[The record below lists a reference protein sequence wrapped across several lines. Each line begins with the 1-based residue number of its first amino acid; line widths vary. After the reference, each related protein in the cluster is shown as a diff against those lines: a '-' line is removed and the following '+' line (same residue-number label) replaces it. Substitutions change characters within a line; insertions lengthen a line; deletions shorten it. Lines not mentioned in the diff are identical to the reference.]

1 MRAITVSSA
10 IALALIMGT
19 AHADTSLAQLSV
31 NGGSLRFDGAMQ
43 YEREVR
49 IRGPQGEH
57 FELKARAGEAAQLSA
72 ALSDGIWVYEVMRMP
87 SLEQVDRERLV
98 RARETGTEASVIR
111 ALIAEGKLQAQ
122 PDVEVASFVV
132 SGGRVLAA
140 SMDGETEA
148 QGKVEGNREAA
159 KAVVL
164 TDVDGVIRQSLCV
177 GTDCATTES
186 FGFDTLRLKEN
197 NTRIAFADT
206 STGTFP
212 AVNWQLVANDSASGG
227 RNMFSFLDVTNSR
240 EIFTVEAAAPA
251 TSLYVDDSGR
261 IGLRTSTPVLELHV
275 SDGDTPGLRLEQNGS
290 TGFTPQTWDV
300 AGNEANFFVRD
311 VTGGSRLS
319 FRIRPGAPTSS
330 IDIASSGNV
339 GIGSGSPDGA
349 LHVARTSPGAGDSL
363 LLVSDETNNVE
374 YLRLSGEG
382 NLRVRGTVSQLS
394 SAAAKH
400 AFESLDVSSLL
411 ARVRELALSEWSYR
425 HQPGGARHYGP
436 TAEDFH
442 RVFGLGEDAKS
453 ISPGDMAGIAL
464 ASIQALDAQLQQKDQ
479 RIAELEA
486 RLARIEAMLGGT
498 VANAQ

>member
-1 MRAITVSSA
+1 LQR
-10 IALALIMGT
+10 
-19 AHADTSLAQLSV
+19 
-31 NGGSLRFDGAMQ
+31 
-43 YEREVR
+43 
-49 IRGPQGEH
+49 
-57 FELKARAGEAAQLSA
+57 
-72 ALSDGIWVYEVMRMP
+72 
-87 SLEQVDRERLV
+87 
-98 RARETGTEASVIR
+98 
-111 ALIAEGKLQAQ
+111 GKLQAQ

-319 FRIRPGAPTSS
+319 LPHPPGRA
-330 IDIASSGNV
+330 D
-339 GIGSGSPDGA
+339 
-349 LHVARTSPGAGDSL
+349 
-363 LLVSDETNNVE
+363 
-374 YLRLSGEG
+374 
-382 NLRVRGTVSQLS
+382 Q
-394 SAAAKH
+394 
-400 AFESLDVSSLL
+400 
-411 ARVRELALSEWSYR
+411 
-425 HQPGGARHYGP
+425 
-436 TAEDFH
+436 FH
-442 RVFGLGEDAKS
+442 RYRE
-453 ISPGDMAGIAL
+453 
-464 ASIQALDAQLQQKDQ
+464 Q
-479 RIAELEA
+479 RQRRHRQ
-486 RLARIEAMLGGT
+486 RLARRRAACRAHQSGGWRF
-498 VANAQ
+498 VAAGVGRDQQRRIPAPQR